1 MNEYRVALPHNNTP
15 TTLSFSPHHRNPSS
29 KWPPLARSTRTI
41 QVRLLNGIVSR
52 GVMLINHGPGH
63 ITPQP
68 SSASCRRPANS
79 RMTQAPSI
87 PPLHSRSVLLRRFP
101 YPITIQRR
109 CCTRILTHPSFSF
122 RARALGRHF
131 CVYFLVTLYRGDVF
145 NCSYSIYVGP

>member
-1 MNEYRVALPHNNTP
+1 
-15 TTLSFSPHHRNPSS
+15 
-29 KWPPLARSTRTI
+29 
-41 QVRLLNGIVSR
+41 
-52 GVMLINHGPGH
+52 MLINHGPGH

-109 CCTRILTHPSFSF
+109 CCMRILTHPSFSF

-131 CVYFLVTLYRGDVF
+131 CVYFLTTLYRGD
-145 NCSYSIYVGP
+145 CSYSIYVGLRSGIAPCAGLRAQISRGDCIISGSGYLRNIHSVHRVSCSSPPTAGLS